1 MVNNCIL
8 VVDDEIRMR
17 KLIKD
22 FLVAKGYSI
31 LEAEDGE
38 KALEAFEENKNKINL
53 VLLDVMMP
61 KLDGWSVLR
70 QIRQESK
77 VPIIMLTARGEEQD
91 ELFGFELGVDEY
103 ISKPFSPKILVARV
117 EAILKRTAP
126 DSKEVKDYGGVEIDK
141 EGRTVKVDGK
151 LIELSLREYE
161 LLTYLVENKDIAL
174 SRDKI
179 LNNVWNYDYYG
190 DSRTI
195 DSHIKKIRHKLII
208 IFLILVNNFVL
219 GRFYLYSK
227 RQTLKSVYRTVNDYY
242 NNDKSEN
249 FEEKLEQIAIQNNFD
264 ILIRNNENVNIYTSN
279 KDFYSTFGQMNEM
292 TSRFN
297 IGVGEL
303 IEQSDNFVIK
313 KIKDSKN
320 GITYILLSSTLDNG
334 YLLYIRIPISSIQES
349 VKISNNFLYLM
360 AGFAILIAAVI
371 VSYVSRKFTDP
382 ILELNDIAKKMS
394 NLDFSHKYRI
404 KDVDDEINNLG
415 RSINVMSD
423 KLERTINQLRNSNI
437 ELEKDIEEKS
447 KIDEMRK
454 SFISDVSHELKTPIA
469 LIQGYSEG
477 LLENVNTDEESRKFY
492 AEVIL
497 DETNK
502 MDKLVK
508 QLLEL
513 MKLEYGKRQF
523 NDKKF
528 NIVEVEKEVV
538 RKSKVMLEEKK
549 VKIEFNLS
557 EEINVFAD
565 DFYIE
570 QVISNYITNAIK
582 HVKEIDGKKV
592 ISIVNEVNI
601 EKNKVRVKIFNTGE
615 NIAEEHINRIWNRF
629 YKVDESRNR
638 TDGGTGIGLS
648 FVKAIMNNYGNRYGV
663 TNKDDGVEFYF
674 DLDLIV

>member
-1 MVNNCIL
+1 MSKKQNPLKSVR
-8 VVDDEIRMR
+8 V
-17 KLIKD
+17 KL
-22 FLVAKGYSI
+22 F
-31 LEAEDGE
+31 
-38 KALEAFEENKNKINL
+38 
-53 VLLDVMMP
+53 M
-61 KLDGWSVLR
+61 
-70 QIRQESK
+70 
-77 VPIIMLTARGEEQD
+77 T
-91 ELFGFELGVDEY
+91 
-103 ISKPFSPKILVARV
+103 
-117 EAILKRTAP
+117 
-126 DSKEVKDYGGVEIDK
+126 
-141 EGRTVKVDGK
+141 
-151 LIELSLREYE
+151 LSL
-161 LLTYLVENKDIAL
+161 V
-174 SRDKI
+174 I
-179 LNNVWNYDYYG
+179 L
-190 DSRTI
+190 
-195 DSHIKKIRHKLII
+195 LII

-382 ILELNDIAKKMS
+382 ILELNNIAKKMS

>member
-1 MVNNCIL
+1 MSKKQNPLKSVR
-8 VVDDEIRMR
+8 V
-17 KLIKD
+17 KL
-22 FLVAKGYSI
+22 F
-31 LEAEDGE
+31 
-38 KALEAFEENKNKINL
+38 
-53 VLLDVMMP
+53 M
-61 KLDGWSVLR
+61 
-70 QIRQESK
+70 
-77 VPIIMLTARGEEQD
+77 T
-91 ELFGFELGVDEY
+91 
-103 ISKPFSPKILVARV
+103 
-117 EAILKRTAP
+117 
-126 DSKEVKDYGGVEIDK
+126 
-141 EGRTVKVDGK
+141 
-151 LIELSLREYE
+151 LSL
-161 LLTYLVENKDIAL
+161 V
-174 SRDKI
+174 I
-179 LNNVWNYDYYG
+179 L
-190 DSRTI
+190 
-195 DSHIKKIRHKLII
+195 LII

-279 KDFYSTFGQMNEM
+279 KDFYSTFDQMNEM

-663 TNKDDGVEFYF
+663 TNKEDGVEFYF